1 MATVTIFN
9 FVQSW
14 NSYMVPSTFV
24 MSEERFTMVV
34 GLNTLKDTYF
44 NRLNLTMAGVVVTCL
59 PLLIL
64 FLFLQKHLIRGIA
77 SEGIKG

>member
-1 MATVTIFN
+1 
-9 FVQSW
+9 
-14 NSYMVPSTFV
+14 
-24 MSEERFTMVV
+24 
-34 GLNTLKDTYF
+34 
-44 NRLNLTMAGVVVTCL
+44 MAGVVVTCL